1 MVLMLD
7 WNKYINI
14 WVQNTYKNNYRNYLG
29 WVIHNTSR
37 RIMNLRK
44 GSFYEGSFLINNAKT
59 VVSGLYHL
67 A

>member
-1 MVLMLD
+1 MLD

-59 VVSGLYHL
+59 VV
-67 A
+67 